1 VGRQAEGFL
10 ELAGEVAGGNVA
22 HFSQAFDGPFLV
34 GGGVHAVFGTQ
45 EAAEEVGVLGVGW
58 RH

>member
-1 VGRQAEGFL
+1 
-10 ELAGEVAGGNVA
+10 VAGGNVA